1 MDPTTAC
8 CPNEHWHARGQT
20 GQGNIGLHSQQEQ
33 RCICH
38 ACHTTC
44 SARTGSVFYRLRT
57 SAETVVLVVTWLA
70 HGYPVQ
76 AIVAAFGGDERPVAA
91 WCARSGRQGQTV
103 HASLVEPPRDLGQ
116 GQADA
121 LRGKQQGGSVWLALA
136 RRVTT
141 RWGRGG
147 EGREPRALLL
157 LRRRMARVR
166 RWAACRR
173 LWVCTDGV
181 VAYLR
186 AMRETCRAPGQTGT
200 GGRPRLRPWRHVL
213 LAPVGK
219 RDECRRVV
227 DTPRRIVEGPPARV
241 ETLRR
246 RSQGGG
252 VLTTADLERLHA
264 TCRERL
270 APLARRCRALARHT
284 MTRHAGLFVVG
295 TV

>member
-1 MDPTTAC
+1 M
-8 CPNEHWHARGQT
+8 
-20 GQGNIGLHSQQEQ
+20 
-33 RCICH
+33 
-38 ACHTTC
+38 
-44 SARTGSVFYRLRT
+44 
-57 SAETVVLVVTWLA
+57 
-70 HGYPVQ
+70 
-76 AIVAAFGGDERPVAA
+76 
-91 WCARSGRQGQTV
+91 RSG
-103 HASLVEPPRDLGQ
+103 ASNRAAACGWRWP
-116 GQADA
+116 
-121 LRGKQQGGSVWLALA
+121 GGS
-136 RRVTT
+136 RRA
-141 RWGRGG
+141 GG
-147 EGREPRALLL
+147 GAGREPRALLL

-186 AMRETCRAPGQTGT
+186 AMRETYRAPGQTGT

-213 LAPVGK
+213 LAPVVQ
-219 RDECRRVV
+219 RDERRRVV

-264 TCRERL
+264 TCRARL
-270 APLARRCRALARHT
+270 APLARRCRALVRHT